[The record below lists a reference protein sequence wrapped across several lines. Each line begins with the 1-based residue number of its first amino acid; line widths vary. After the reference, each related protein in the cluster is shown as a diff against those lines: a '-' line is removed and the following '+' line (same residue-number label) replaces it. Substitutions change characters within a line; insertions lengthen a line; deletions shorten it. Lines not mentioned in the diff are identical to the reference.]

1 MNFRSYNHFLEFP
14 MINRG
19 LLPGWSTR
27 GALAERPG
35 GSSGG
40 DSRAARRHPGGLR
53 LGTRGAT
60 GGIRGKL
67 SHADLAAHSG
77 LVGGI
82 RDSPRV
88 SLGTRGDSEGSRGSL
103 LFRHS
108 ERVASSGG
116 FRRAYSDGW
125 DRVVRLEING
135 RDSSFRSDRLNCS
148 ERRWPSDSKW
158 AAKIDSL
165 DQAEAK

>member
-77 LVGGI
+77 LAGGI
-82 RDSPRV
+82 RDSPGV
-88 SLGTRGDSEGSRGSL
+88 ILGTRGDSEGSRGSL
-103 LFRHS
+103 LFSHS

-116 FRRAYSDGW
+116 FRRVLTAGGTREQVSRSEGTR
-125 DRVVRLEING
+125 RVVG
-135 RDSSFRSDRLNCS
+135 KSSG
-148 ERRWPSDSKW
+148 
-158 AAKIDSL
+158 
-165 DQAEAK
+165 

>member
-14 MINRG
+14 MINRRVA
-19 LLPGWSTR
+19 PGMVDTR
-27 GALAERPG
+27 RTRRA
-35 GSSGG
+35 SGRVFRG

-67 SHADLAAHSG
+67 SHVDLAAHSG
-77 LVGGI
+77 LAGGI
-82 RDSPRV
+82 RDSPGV

-103 LFRHS
+103 LFRHL

-116 FRRAYSDGW
+116 FRRVLTAGGTREQVSRSESTR
-125 DRVVRLEING
+125 RVVG
-135 RDSSFRSDRLNCS
+135 KSFG
-148 ERRWPSDSKW
+148 
-158 AAKIDSL
+158 
-165 DQAEAK
+165 